1 MEPEPRPSRHTHPA
15 LRSLLAGMVL
25 LFLAL
30 LATACRKPVQQGPQ
44 EIRLYDLN
52 GGNLLLCTLAA
63 SSRGPAQGAIRS
75 KSVGG
80 ENFQGEWILVP
91 TEQTP
96 GEASASKYP
105 SSLPV
110 LPGQQ
115 GSMVLNWGWAAD
127 LGIDFSNFPERYFSF
142 MLYGDAGTLITGF
155 FVDHATSNNWLQNLF
170 QSTTSSGKGPQFNA
184 LLGAAKDNR
193 GHRYKLMG

>member
-1 MEPEPRPSRHTHPA
+1 MEPEPRLSRHAHPA

-30 LATACRKPVQQGPQ
+30 LATACRKPVQPGPK

-52 GGNLLLCTLAA
+52 GGNRLVCTLAA

-75 KSVGG
+75 KSPGG
-80 ENFQGEWILVP
+80 ETFLGEWIQVA
-91 TEQTP
+91 TEQT
-96 GEASASKYP
+96 ADQAATSKYP

-110 LPGQQ
+110 LPGEQ
-115 GSMVLNWGWAAD
+115 GSMLLNWGWAAD
-127 LGIDFSNFPERYFSF
+127 LGIDFKNFPDHYFSF
-142 MLYGDAGTLITGF
+142 MLYGDAGTLISGF
-155 FVDHATSNNWLQNLF
+155 FVDHATSNNWVQNLF
-170 QSTTSSGKGPQFNA
+170 QSTTSSGKGPQFNG